1 MKKRIAIL
9 VCLFAISFPVVPIW
23 GHDYKNNIGKELKIG
38 TEIATN
44 INQLLSCIEF
54 QNIETKIGYL
64 NNSTNIRVE
73 PNLESYVVE
82 VKPFNTEIEYY
93 DYDEN
98 WVCIEQD
105 ENVFYVYKSLISE
118 SPTDYLSYNTPY
130 NKIKSY
136 MSYKSITSKSSD
148 QYKMQQ
154 IAYTGNYG
162 IRQVNGR
169 YCIAVGSAYTTK
181 IGQYIDLVLED
192 GTIIPCILADCKAD
206 IHTDSNNICTSDGS
220 LAEFIVDT
228 KALSKTVRYTGDIS
242 TACEDWESMITQV
255 IVYDKKEEF

>member
-54 QNIETKIGYL
+54 PNIETKIGYL

-98 WVCIEQD
+98 RVCIEQD

-118 SPTDYLSYNTPY
+118 SPTD
-130 NKIKSY
+130 
-136 MSYKSITSKSSD
+136 
-148 QYKMQQ
+148 
-154 IAYTGNYG
+154 
-162 IRQVNGR
+162 
-169 YCIAVGSAYTTK
+169 
-181 IGQYIDLVLED
+181 
-192 GTIIPCILADCKAD
+192 
-206 IHTDSNNICTSDGS
+206 
-220 LAEFIVDT
+220 
-228 KALSKTVRYTGDIS
+228 
-242 TACEDWESMITQV
+242 
-255 IVYDKKEEF
+255 

>member
-1 MKKRIAIL
+1 
-9 VCLFAISFPVVPIW
+9 
-23 GHDYKNNIGKELKIG
+23 
-38 TEIATN
+38 
-44 INQLLSCIEF
+44 
-54 QNIETKIGYL
+54 
-64 NNSTNIRVE
+64 
-73 PNLESYVVE
+73 
-82 VKPFNTEIEYY
+82 
-93 DYDEN
+93 
-98 WVCIEQD
+98 
-105 ENVFYVYKSLISE
+105 
-118 SPTDYLSYNTPY
+118 
-130 NKIKSY
+130 

-228 KALSKTVRYTGDIS
+228 IALSKTVRYTGDIS